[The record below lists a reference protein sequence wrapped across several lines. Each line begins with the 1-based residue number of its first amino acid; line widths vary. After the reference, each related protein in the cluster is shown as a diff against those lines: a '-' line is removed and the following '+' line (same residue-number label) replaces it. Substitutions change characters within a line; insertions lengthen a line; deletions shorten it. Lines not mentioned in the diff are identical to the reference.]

1 MKTNWDDRSREK
13 LIQALRI
20 KEYQNES
27 LKRELEV
34 MVV

>member
-13 LIQALRI
+13 LIQTLRI

>member
-13 LIQALRI
+13 LFQTLRI